1 MYMLM
6 HMSVYIYYIYV
17 CIYYIVCNKKENI
30 NLRGH
35 EGEQE
40 RDLSRNQEG
49 GSNVNI
55 FLSKILIKDRSLK
68 I

>member
-1 MYMLM
+1 
-6 HMSVYIYYIYV
+6 V